1 MLRCVPLTAT
11 LSLLLLSFSIVTYG
25 AVIDAFAKSMERN
38 AAARADALLANMVAL
53 HQSDP
58 VRHADLRPNTYVFN
72 TVINAWAKSKE
83 RGAAAKAEEMLV
95 AMDRL
100 HASGFPGLK
109 PDAFTYT
116 AVIDAYAKSGYR
128 GAASRADL
136 LLDQMEAKYAAGD
149 QDLKP
154 NTCESFVYD
163 RIVYFQHINN
173 NILTSLTPIVQLPT
187 MLSSMHWPKAVS
199 RVLLL
204 VQSAYCTIWSIVYVP
219 TEARM

>member
-163 RIVYFQHINN
+163 RMCLPF
-173 NILTSLTPIVQLPT
+173 NISTTT
-187 MLSSMHWPKAVS
+187 F
-199 RVLLL
+199 
-204 VQSAYCTIWSIVYVP
+204 
-219 TEARM
+219 